1 MALDALIVLIDGSGA
16 IEPLRSG
23 PEELRVIIDA
33 ALDDPSP
40 EPEWFDNAV
49 RALRPLTRKYIERV
63 LREHGLE
70 LQDNEVTRGLGFFGD
85 WKA

>member
-1 MALDALIVLIDGSGA
+1 MAFDVLICFITGVGA
-16 IEPLRSG
+16 LKPLREG
-23 PEELRVIIDA
+23 PEELRIFIDRC
-33 ALDDPSP
+33 LEDESP
-40 EPEWFDNAV
+40 ESTWQDDAI

-70 LQDNEVTRGLGFFGD
+70 LLDNETTRGLGFFGD

>member
-1 MALDALIVLIDGSGA
+1 MEVDMLIVLIRGSGA
-16 IEPLRSG
+16 LEPLRSG
-23 PEELRVIIDA
+23 PEELRIIVDAVI
-33 ALDDPSP
+33 DDPTP
-40 EPEWFDNAV
+40 KPVWFDNAV

-70 LQDNEVTRGLGFFGD
+70 LRDNDITRGLGFFGD

>member
-1 MALDALIVLIDGSGA
+1 MAVDMVIALIRASGA
-16 IEPLRSG
+16 LEPLRSG
-23 PEELRVIIDA
+23 PEELRVIIERCI
-33 ALDDPSP
+33 DDPSL
-40 EPEWFDNAV
+40 EPEWFESAI

-70 LQDNEVTRGLGFFGD
+70 LQDNEITRGLGFFGD

>member
-1 MALDALIVLIDGSGA
+1 MQVDMLIALVGGSGA
-16 IEPLRSG
+16 LEPLRSG

-40 EPEWFDNAV
+40 EPEWLDNAV

>member
-23 PEELRVIIDA
+23 PEELRVLIDA
-33 ALDDPSP
+33 TLDDPSP
-40 EPEWFDNAV
+40 EPEWFESAV

-63 LREHGLE
+63 LREHALE
-70 LQDNEVTRGLGFFGD
+70 LQDNEITRGLGFFGD